1 MIDDYFIRDE
11 TIAFYETIQF
21 SSLLQIYQFIVYKN
35 CRTPKKFQR
44 LIDEFQKIETTID
57 FKIVNGTLLLMGN
70 KKDYGRE
77 GIDVFLSDGKLS
89 HKGNKI
95 SAVIFCTLDF
105 SSLLKL
111 RIAEI
116 YLMQLLSHCDIG
128 TLKKEKNAYLK
139 KLTCEILIRFRSI

>member
-1 MIDDYFIRDE
+1 MISEITGLKALRE
-11 TIAFYETIQF
+11 KL
-21 SSLLQIYQFIVYKN
+21 SSSARSSI
-35 CRTPKKFQR
+35 
-44 LIDEFQKIETTID
+44 
-57 FKIVNGTLLLMGN
+57 LMGN

-139 KLTCEILIRFRSI
+139 KLTCEILIRFRSV